1 MTQESATP
9 TLRELFG
16 RRIQVLR
23 KSRGLT
29 QEALAEQVGISVD
42 FLSLI
47 ERGRNSPSFE
57 SLEQFGRALKL
68 PLSQLFTFPGGSDEG
83 E

>member
-1 MTQESATP
+1 VTQESATS

-57 SLEQFGRALKL
+57 NLELFGRALKL